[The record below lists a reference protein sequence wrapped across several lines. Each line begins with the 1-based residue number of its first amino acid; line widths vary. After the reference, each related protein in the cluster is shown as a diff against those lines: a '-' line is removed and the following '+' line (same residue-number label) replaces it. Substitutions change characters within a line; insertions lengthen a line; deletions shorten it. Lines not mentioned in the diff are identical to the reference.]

1 MDALDLLFRRLV
13 LAARAADALERPLDV
28 GEILEKFVPY
38 KLARRDGLLETNDD
52 YLHAIMRLVSGERS
66 LLFADDLMQ
75 DDLAN
80 ELKGSNPDLSLLR
93 TYLNV
98 KVRLSTQAL
107 ERVLAGD
114 TEIDLRPATPTPVMS
129 AAVVSDDEAVV
140 ETAREEP
147 AAAPRLSVSSAEI
160 REEAAEVMA
169 QVAERETSD
178 RVTDGC
184 PYCAQPLPTDREV
197 RFCPSCGI
205 DLLLKRCAG
214 CSAEIE
220 SGWKY
225 CVTCGRTA
233 A

>member
-1 MDALDLLFRRLV
+1 MAAIDKLSRRLV
-13 LAARAADALERPLDV
+13 LAARAADALERALEV
-28 GEILEKFVPY
+28 GEILEKFLPY

-52 YLHAIMRLVSGERS
+52 YLHAVMRLVSGERA

-75 DDLAN
+75 DDLTN
-80 ELKGSNPDLSLLR
+80 ELKGKNPDLGLLR
-93 TYLNV
+93 TYRNV
-98 KVRLSTQAL
+98 KVRLSTQAV

-114 TEIDLRPATPTPVMS
+114 TEIDLRPSTPTPVM
-129 AAVVSDDEAVV
+129 
-140 ETAREEP
+140 
-147 AAAPRLSVSSAEI
+147 AAPVVTEADHPPTAPHLT
-160 REEAAEVMA
+160 EEAAA
-169 QVAERETSD
+169 LVATVFEAEAPNHRTA
-178 RVTDGC
+178 DGC
-184 PYCAQPLPTDREV
+184 PYCNGPLPHDRTL
-197 RFCPSCGI
+197 RFCPSCGL

>member
-13 LAARAADALERPLDV
+13 LAARAAGALERPIDV
-28 GEILEKFVPY
+28 GELLEKFVPY
-38 KLARRDGLLETNDD
+38 KSSRRDGLLETNDD
-52 YLHAIMRLVSGERS
+52 YLHAIMRLVAGERE

-80 ELKGSNPDLSLLR
+80 ELKGTNPDLGLLR

-98 KVRLSTQAL
+98 KVRLSTKAV

-114 TEIDLRPATPTPVMS
+114 TEIDLRPSTPTPVMPLHTVPS
-129 AAVVSDDEAVV
+129 APTLAAPLPVGPALV
-140 ETAREEP
+140 ESPTAAPEP
-147 AAAPRLSVSSAEI
+147 AG
-160 REEAAEVMA
+160 AAEPEPA
-169 QVAERETSD
+169 LDD
-178 RVTDGC
+178 RVTAEC

-205 DLLLKRCAG
+205 HLLLRRCAG